1 MGDLILIGGDLLGIE
16 DLGELFGSGQRPRL
30 RVRGLDA
37 TDLWPE
43 SPEPVA
49 YVPDPPGCYVRGD
62 LDWRWELFGFD
73 FPPKCRSRK
82 WRYAKLEQLWL
93 PD

>member
-1 MGDLILIGGDLLGIE
+1 LVASSFFMRDLILSGGDLLGIE
-16 DLGELFGSGQRPRL
+16 DLGELFGSDQRPRL

-49 YVPDPPGCYVRGD
+49 NVPNPPSCYLRRHLDRRGEFFGLD
-62 LDWRWELFGFD
+62 L
-73 FPPKCRSRK
+73 PPKR
-82 WRYAKLEQLWL
+82 
-93 PD
+93 